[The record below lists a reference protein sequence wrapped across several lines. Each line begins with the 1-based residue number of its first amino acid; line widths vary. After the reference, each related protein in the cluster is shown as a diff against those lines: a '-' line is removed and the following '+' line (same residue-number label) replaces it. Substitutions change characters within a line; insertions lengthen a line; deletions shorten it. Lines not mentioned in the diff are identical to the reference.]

1 VFDTILVASRGGVA
15 VKIIDTCRRLGVKS
29 VAVYS
34 DIDADAL
41 HVSLADESL
50 LLGPAPLSESYVDVD
65 RIIEAARVT
74 GARAV
79 HPGDGLLA
87 GEPSAAARVRE
98 AGLGWV
104 GPGSE
109 ALTLAADQP
118 AARDAAAAAGV
129 PITEE
134 TGGAPHHA
142 RRIDV
147 TLLGLVDHR
156 IVAVSE
162 RDSSV
167 RSGSRTLVDDVPPP
181 ASDADLRRRLRRA
194 AAQIAETVDYRG
206 LGTVRFLVD
215 RDSGELRFGGL
226 EPRLSAGL
234 AVTEL
239 VTGIDLVEQQ
249 LLIASG
255 QPVSFDADEPPSRGH
270 AVGVRIY
277 AEDLDTVPAGSTR
290 IATWELPG
298 AEGVRMDSGYRPGD
312 TVTRHYDPLLGVL
325 AAWGD
330 DRRVALARL
339 RMALAAV
346 RLDGPAA
353 NLDLLV
359 ELLDDSRFD
368 VGDYDVGL
376 LQSLRQ

>member
-1 VFDTILVASRGGVA
+1 MFDTILVASRGGVA
-15 VKIIDTCRRLGVKS
+15 VRIIDTCQRLGVKS

-34 DIDADAL
+34 DVDADAL

-50 LLGPAPLSESYVDVD
+50 LLGPAPLTESYVDVD

-87 GEPSAAARVRE
+87 GDPLPAARVRE

-104 GPGSE
+104 GPDSG
-109 ALTLAADQP
+109 ALTLATDQD
-118 AARDAAAAAGV
+118 AARGAAAAAGV
-129 PITEE
+129 PVTDES
-134 TGGAPHHA
+134 GGDPQRAH
-142 RRIDV
+142 RIDV

-156 IVAVSE
+156 IVALSE
-162 RDSSV
+162 RDSSL
-167 RSGSRTLVDDVPPP
+167 RSGSRTLVDDLPTPG
-181 ASDADLRRRLRRA
+181 ADAELRRRLRRA
-194 AAQIAETVDYRG
+194 AAKIAETVDYRG

-215 RDSGELRFGGL
+215 GDTGEIRFGGL

-255 QPVSFDADEPPSRGH
+255 QPVSFDADAPPSRGH

-277 AEDLDTVPAGSTR
+277 AENLDSVPAGSTR

-330 DRRVALARL
+330 DRRVALDRL
-339 RMALAAV
+339 RMALAGV
-346 RLDGPAA
+346 RLDGPDA
-353 NLDLLV
+353 NLGFLA
-359 ELLDDSRFD
+359 ELLDDPRLD
-368 VGDYDVGL
+368 AGDYDIGL
-376 LQSLRQ
+376 LRSLRH